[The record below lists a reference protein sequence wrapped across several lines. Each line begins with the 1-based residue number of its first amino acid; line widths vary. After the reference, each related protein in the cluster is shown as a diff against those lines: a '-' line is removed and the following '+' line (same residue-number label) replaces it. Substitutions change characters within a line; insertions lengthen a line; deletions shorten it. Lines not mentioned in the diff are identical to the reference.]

1 VGVFPVFALVWLF
14 FTVFLPPFTKENL
27 YLRKQKKNDMC
38 LYNYKQQY
46 GGGGTELKNTLGQID
61 LLKARLLAARPLEAE
76 ALQKIKA
83 ALEMEY
89 TYESNRIEGNT
100 LTLQETA
107 LVVNEGVTI
116 GCKSMREH
124 LEAINHAQ
132 AVEFIKD
139 VASRDS
145 EITERTIKDIHALI
159 LYGINREQ
167 AGKYRSVPV
176 MITGSSHAPPQPY
189 LIVPQMERFILQY
202 RQMET
207 DGTHP
212 VIIAA
217 YLHYELVKIHPFIDG
232 NGRTSRLLMN
242 LYLLSKGYTITILKG
257 DNEARQTYYTAL
269 EQSHT
274 EGQHETFYVLIANAV
289 KQSLERVLGMI
300 EG

>member
-1 VGVFPVFALVWLF
+1 MDTRLKISTMNTA
-14 FTVFLPPFTKENL
+14 
-27 YLRKQKKNDMC
+27 
-38 LYNYKQQY
+38 
-46 GGGGTELKNTLGQID
+46 LKNTLVQID
-61 LLKARLLAARPLEAE
+61 LLKARLLAAQPLNAE

-107 LVVNEGVTI
+107 LVVSEGVTI
-116 GCKSMREH
+116 GGKSMREH

-139 VASRDS
+139 VASRNS

-189 LIVPQMERFILQY
+189 LIVPQMEHFILQY

-242 LYLLSKGYTITILKG
+242 LYLLSKGYTITSLKA
-257 DNEARQTYYTAL
+257 DNKARQAYYRAL

-274 EGQHETFYVLIANAV
+274 EDKHETFYVLVANAV
-289 KQSLERVLGMI
+289 KQSLERYLGII